1 MNHSTPP
8 ISASSASSLIS
19 QDIASNVRNPK
30 DQPPNLLETG
40 NQISDTLETL
50 DRESDGT
57 SDWKHPAKTE
67 QVEHR
72 PNSTTG
78 DALDLTG

>member
-1 MNHSTPP
+1 MDHTTSP

-30 DQPPNLLETG
+30 DQLPNLLETG
-40 NQISDTLETL
+40 NQISDTLETH

-57 SDWKHPAKTE
+57 SDWNHPVKTE
-67 QVEHR
+67 EVEHR
-72 PNSTTG
+72 STSTTG
-78 DALDLTG
+78 DVLDLTG